1 MSSNLRWRK
10 REAWGVRG
18 SLFILKQYCYKILTK
33 TTTIIECENRAHPT
47 RITLLLEMLDLQGL
61 PVPPTLNLPKRL
73 SLCPRPYQKGENHM
87 VKKITPV
94 LFVKEIEPVLPF
106 LLDKLGFHITIQFPK
121 DHNLYFP
128 LPQT

>member
-47 RITLLLEMLDLQGL
+47 RITLLLEMLDLQAL
-61 PVPPTLNLPKRL
+61 PVPPALNLPKRL
-73 SLCPRPYQKGENHM
+73 SLGPRPYPKGENPL
-87 VKKITPV
+87 ITKSTPA
-94 LFVKEIEPVLPF
+94 LSIKQINPVLPSR
-106 LLDKLGFHITIQFPK
+106 
-121 DHNLYFP
+121 
-128 LPQT
+128 

>member
-18 SLFILKQYCYKILTK
+18 SLFILKQYCYKILIK

-47 RITLLLEMLDLQGL
+47 RITLQLEMLDLQGL

-73 SLCPRPYQKGENHM
+73 QPQHAQIPTRCVEPRTGAPAPGM
-87 VKKITPV
+87 DTAFGFRGSGTSVPITR
-94 LFVKEIEPVLPF
+94 LIQEPCTQ
-106 LLDKLGFHITIQFPK
+106 I
-121 DHNLYFP
+121 
-128 LPQT
+128 

>member
-18 SLFILKQYCYKILTK
+18 CLLILKQYCYKILTK

-47 RITLLLEMLDLQGL
+47 RFTLLLKMLDLQGL

-73 SLCPRPYQKGENHM
+73 VLRVLRAISGNGEWRFRMADDLSSIQRARTGASRYN
-87 VKKITPV
+87 
-94 LFVKEIEPVLPF
+94 
-106 LLDKLGFHITIQFPK
+106 LLT
-121 DHNLYFP
+121 
-128 LPQT
+128 

>member
-18 SLFILKQYCYKILTK
+18 SLFILKQYCYKICTK

-47 RITLLLEMLDLQGL
+47 RITLLLEMLDLQEL

-73 SLCPRPYQKGENHM
+73 S
-87 VKKITPV
+87 TPCESTPSTSWV
-94 LFVKEIEPVLPF
+94 TAFR
-106 LLDKLGFHITIQFPK
+106 H
-121 DHNLYFP
+121 
-128 LPQT
+128 

>member
-33 TTTIIECENRAHPT
+33 TTAIIECENRTHPT

-73 SLCPRPYQKGENHM
+73 PM
-87 VKKITPV
+87 A
-94 LFVKEIEPVLPF
+94 
-106 LLDKLGFHITIQFPK
+106 
-121 DHNLYFP
+121 
-128 LPQT
+128 PQ